1 MLVVKRDGRSEAF
14 DGSRIE
20 RAVLRAMR
28 EVGRGDGDAWAAS
41 VRQEVEEILRR
52 RGVERVHVEEIQ
64 DLVELSLM
72 RIGLYDVA
80 KAYILYRKGREA
92 ERAEKRRLL
101 EGREPQRWTKKAL
114 SVNAVR
120 LLASRYLLRGPD
132 GRLAEDPEGMVLRVC
147 SAVAA
152 AEAGLGEPDTPVP

>member
-72 RIGLYDVA
+72 RDRAIRRGQGLHP
-80 KAYILYRKGREA
+80 LQ
-92 ERAEKRRLL
+92 
-101 EGREPQRWTKKAL
+101 EG
-114 SVNAVR
+114 
-120 LLASRYLLRGPD
+120 
-132 GRLAEDPEGMVLRVC
+132 EG
-147 SAVAA
+147 
-152 AEAGLGEPDTPVP
+152 G